1 MVTFVHVPQVQ
12 ISLETGGPG
21 DATGV
26 ETLSLRI
33 RLAQH
38 RL

>member
-1 MVTFVHVPQVQ
+1 MVTFVHVPQAQ

-21 DATGV
+21 EATGV

-33 RLAQH
+33 RLVQH
-38 RL
+38 CL